1 MPISSTMLLILIYM
15 TRPTATRRNHRGVHR
30 DGNYKFMYPL
40 PSPSRAVRKSFRSGR
55 FAFRDL
61 LRPPLPAIGPR
72 SFRVFALFLFY
83 EAFLLSHLLID
94 RTGTMDSQNA
104 WNGPSRMG
112 NEGSRWIWWRWR
124 GRLFRG
130 FGLSCFTLVK
140 WFTCPWI
147 RNYFVKIRL

>member
-72 SFRVFALFLFY
+72 SFRVFALFLF
-83 EAFLLSHLLID
+83 LRGLSVVPSVD
-94 RTGTMDSQNA
+94 RS
-104 WNGPSRMG
+104 NGYDGFAECVERALENG
-112 NEGSRWIWWRWR
+112 E
-124 GRLFRG
+124 RG
-130 FGLSCFTLVK
+130 FALDLVKMTRKIVQRIWLILFHVVK

-147 RNYFVKIRL
+147 RNYFAKIRL